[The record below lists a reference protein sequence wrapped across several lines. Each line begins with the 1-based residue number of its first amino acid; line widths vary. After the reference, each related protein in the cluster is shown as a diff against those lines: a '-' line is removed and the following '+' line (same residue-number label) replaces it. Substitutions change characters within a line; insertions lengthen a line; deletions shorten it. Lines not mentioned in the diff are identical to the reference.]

1 MKDRLRDFAPWSRPL
16 LGLVAALLLTSLFL
30 PVGDTLWAKVLTISG
45 RVRTRAFEG
54 CSPGFWKQEKHFPS
68 WPEGFEPE
76 APFIDVFGESID
88 PDLTLLEALELGGG
102 QEKALSRHAVA
113 ALLNAAHPDVDF
125 PMSTNEVIQR
135 FQVAFGS
142 GDPELI
148 EGTTAEFEGLN
159 EAGCRL
165 PLATPTPTP
174 SASPTETAT
183 PTETMTPTPTGTPTA
198 TPIATD
204 TATPTDT
211 STPTDT
217 PTATFTP
224 TPPLQGCSVGFWKQE
239 KHFDEWPTPYTT
251 ETLFKDVFGRQLAG
265 DPTLL
270 GALELKGGELNK
282 LARQATA
289 GLLNAAHDGVNYAF
303 MPEEVIAK
311 FQNAFDSGD
320 YDPTAAEF
328 EAANDSACPLGK

>member
-1 MKDRLRDFAPWSRPL
+1 VKDRLRDFAPWSRPL

-30 PVGDTLWAKVLTISG
+30 PVGETLWAKVLTISG
-45 RVRTRAFEG
+45 RVTTRAFEG

-183 PTETMTPTPTGTPTA
+183 PTETMTPTPTGTPTE
-198 TPIATD
+198 TPLATD

-270 GALELKGGELNK
+270 GALELKGGGLNK

-289 GLLNAAHDGVNYAF
+289 GLLSAAHDRVNYAF

-311 FQNAFDSGD
+311 FQDAFDSGD

-328 EAANDSACPLGK
+328 EAANDAGCPLGE